1 MKKLFAIL
9 LAFVLLLALAACG
22 AAETPAAETPA
33 DGTPVAE
40 TPAAETDAPGE
51 PSAPETPDAEAGVP
65 DDPDDESADPDDE
78 SPDPE
83 EDVTGLWY
91 CAMGTV
97 DLCLEL
103 EAGGTYTVT
112 LPHDPEGTVTGTWEE
127 RDGFLY
133 LDGDMTAPL
142 SAYGTL
148 LSWPAAGVF
157 LSREE
162 PAPLYVP
169 AATLEKLPEGI
180 LDGYWVAA
188 FLDLDGEVFSVED
201 LNERMDLYVEGSRAA
216 LGGPVFGDQIVELEV
231 LENGLSFSGEGFRV
245 DMSLQADGFLRL
257 SMKADGEGALVYYL
271 YNAGPADEAETEGE

>member
-1 MKKLFAIL
+1 MKKLLAIL

-22 AAETPAAETPA
+22 AAETPADGTPA
-33 DGTPVAE
+33 AETPVAE
-40 TPAAETDAPGE
+40 TPADGNDAPGDPTE
-51 PSAPETPDAEAGVP
+51 APETPSAEAGVP
-65 DDPDDESADPDDE
+65 DDPDDESA
-78 SPDPE
+78 DPE

-112 LPHDPEGTVTGTWEE
+112 LPHDPEGTVTGSWEE

-133 LDGDMTAPL
+133 LDGDETAPL
-142 SAYGTL
+142 SAYGDL

-169 AATLEKLPEGI
+169 AATLETLPEGI

-188 FLDLDGEVFSVED
+188 FLELDGEVFSVDD
-201 LNERMDLYVEGSRAA
+201 LDEYMDLYVEGGRAA

-257 SMKADGEGALVYYL
+257 SMEAEVEGALVYYL
-271 YNAGPADEAETEGE
+271 YSAGLADEAEIEGE

>member
-1 MKKLFAIL
+1 MKKLLAIL

-22 AAETPAAETPA
+22 AAETPS

-40 TPAAETDAPGE
+40 TPVAETPADGTDAPGDPTE
-51 PSAPETPDAEAGVP
+51 APETPSAEAGVP
-65 DDPDDESADPDDE
+65 DDPDDESADP
-78 SPDPE
+78 E

-91 CAMGTV
+91 CSFGAV

-103 EAGGTYTVT
+103 EAGGAYTVT

-133 LDGDMTAPL
+133 LDGDVTAPL
-142 SAYGTL
+142 SAYGDL

-169 AATLEKLPEGI
+169 AATLETLPEGI

-188 FLDLDGEVFSVED
+188 FLELDGEVFSVED

-216 LGGPVFGDQIVELEV
+216 LGGPVFGDQIVDLEV

-245 DMSLQADGFLRL
+245 DMSLQTDGFLRL
-257 SMKADGEGALVYYL
+257 SMEAEGEGALVYYF
-271 YNAGPADEAETEGE
+271 YNATPVDETEIADEA

>member
-1 MKKLFAIL
+1 MKKLLAIL

-65 DDPDDESADPDDE
+65 DDPSDEFTDP
-78 SPDPE
+78 
-83 EDVTGLWY
+83 DVTGLWY
-91 CAMGTV
+91 CSFGAV
-97 DLCLEL
+97 NLCLEL
-103 EAGGTYTVT
+103 EAGGAYTVT

-133 LDGDMTAPL
+133 LDGDETAPL
-142 SAYGTL
+142 SAYGDL

-169 AATLEKLPEGI
+169 AATLEKLPEGL

-188 FLDLDGEVFSVED
+188 FLELDGEVFSVDD
-201 LNERMDLYVEGSRAA
+201 LDEYMDLYVEGGRAA
-216 LGGPVFGDQIVELEV
+216 LGGPVFGDQIVELE
-231 LENGLSFSGEGFRV
+231 LREDGLSFSGEGFRV

-257 SMKADGEGALVYYL
+257 SMEAEGEGALVYYL
-271 YNAGPADEAETEGE
+271 YSAGPADEAEIEGE

>member
-1 MKKLFAIL
+1 MKKLFAIV

-65 DDPDDESADPDDE
+65 DDPSDEFTDP
-78 SPDPE
+78 
-83 EDVTGLWY
+83 DVTGLWY

-103 EAGGTYTVT
+103 ESGGAYTVT

-133 LDGDMTAPL
+133 LDGDETAPL
-142 SAYGTL
+142 STYGTL

-169 AATLEKLPEGI
+169 AQKLEKLPEGS

-188 FLDLDGEVFSVED
+188 YLELDGEVFSVDD

-216 LGGPVFGDQIVELEV
+216 LGGPVFGDRIVDLDV
-231 LENGLSFSGEGFRV
+231 RENGLGFSGEGFRV

-257 SMKADGEGALVYYL
+257 SMEAEGEGALVYYL
-271 YNAGPADEAETEGE
+271 YSAGPADEAEIEGE

>member
-1 MKKLFAIL
+1 MKKLLAIL

-22 AAETPAAETPA
+22 AAETPADGTPDAETPVAETPA
-33 DGTPVAE
+33 DGT
-40 TPAAETDAPGE
+40 DAPGDPTE
-51 PSAPETPDAEAGVP
+51 APETPSAEAGVP
-65 DDPDDESADPDDE
+65 DDPDDESADPE
-78 SPDPE
+78 PDL
-83 EDVTGLWY
+83 TGLWY
-91 CAMGTV
+91 CSFGAV

-103 EAGGTYTVT
+103 EAGGAYTVT

-133 LDGDMTAPL
+133 LDGDETAPL
-142 SAYGTL
+142 STYGTL

-157 LSREE
+157 LSRDE

-169 AATLEKLPEGI
+169 AATLETLPEGI

-188 FLDLDGEVFSVED
+188 FLELDGEVFSVED
-201 LNERMDLYVEGSRAA
+201 LNEQMDLYVEGSRAA
-216 LGGPVFGDQIVELEV
+216 LGGPVFGDQIVDLEV

-257 SMKADGEGALVYYL
+257 SMEANGEGALVYYL

>member
-1 MKKLFAIL
+1 MKKLLAIL

-22 AAETPAAETPA
+22 AAETPSDETPA
-33 DGTPVAE
+33 AETPVAE
-40 TPAAETDAPGE
+40 TPADGNDAPGDPTE
-51 PSAPETPDAEAGVP
+51 APETPSAEAGVP
-65 DDPDDESADPDDE
+65 DDPDDESADP
-78 SPDPE
+78 E

-91 CAMGTV
+91 CSFGAV

-103 EAGGTYTVT
+103 EEGGAYTVT

-133 LDGDMTAPL
+133 LDGDETAPL
-142 SAYGTL
+142 SAYGDL

-169 AATLEKLPEGI
+169 AATLETLPEGI

-188 FLDLDGEVFSVED
+188 FLELDGDVFSVED

-216 LGGPVFGDQIVELEV
+216 LGGPVFGDRIVDLEV
-231 LENGLSFSGEGFRV
+231 LESGLSFSGEGFRV

-257 SMKADGEGALVYYL
+257 SMEADGEGALVYYL

>member
-1 MKKLFAIL
+1 MKKLLAIL

-22 AAETPAAETPA
+22 ETETPPETEAPGNPAAAPA
-33 DGTPVAE
+33 DD
-40 TPAAETDAPGE
+40 AAGLPDE
-51 PSAPETPDAEAGVP
+51 PEVQLDDEDEADEED
-65 DDPDDESADPDDE
+65 DDPY
-78 SPDPE
+78 E
-83 EDVTGLWY
+83 EDELFDSEPDLTGLWY
-91 CAMGTV
+91 CSFGAV

-103 EAGGTYTVT
+103 EAGGAYTVT

-133 LDGDMTAPL
+133 LDGDMAAPL

-188 FLDLDGEVFSVED
+188 FLELDGEVFSVED

-257 SMKADGEGALVYYL
+257 SMEAEGEGVLVYYF
-271 YNAGPADEAETEGE
+271 YNATPVDETEIADEA